1 MVLTTA
7 KMTHSK
13 KIPSKDGE
21 LFISNVYS
29 ESESV
34 SESVDESDEDD
45 ESLSF
50 WCSMGLRH
58 RTDRLFRTIG
68 NVPYMLGVLFM
79 YVFSGVIGMGNGFD
93 DGRGEGAVDDRVG

>member
-1 MVLTTA
+1 
-7 KMTHSK
+7 MTHS
-13 KIPSKDGE
+13 IPSNDGE
-21 LFISNVYS
+21 SFISNVYS

-34 SESVDESDEDD
+34 SESVDASDD

-50 WCSMGLRH
+50 CCSMGLRH

-79 YVFSGVIGMGNGFD
+79 FGGVIGMGNGFD
-93 DGRGEGAVDDRVG
+93 DERGEGSVDNRVG